1 MVRVS
6 VGVERTIEGDIELRC
21 DSDLI
26 DPMLLNAHL
35 TNPDRLWPFGLVVN
49 RYHCL
54 LEGAPGSKI
63 SKQQQATSSTVDFSE
78 LGRTET

>member
-26 DPMLLNAHL
+26 DPSN
-35 TNPDRLWPFGLVVN
+35 DRLWPGGLVEN
-49 RYHCL
+49 RYHCF